1 MASDNIMMKHV
12 APALGVLV
20 ACMLFASPLKAVKGV
35 RQTRQLGVRAFAAEN
50 VQGTT
55 LGRPSTSLQHDMQA
69 ALQRA
74 FTVVDVSHPCTFRA
88 VLADSCV
95 CTALLAA
102 EPEPPPIHRHVGQL
116 CGMASVC
123 IPHNRPIRL
132 GIQCAWSA
140 HRQLHGG
147 QLLWLCR

>member
-35 RQTRQLGVRAFAAEN
+35 RQMRQLGVRAFAAEN

-74 FTVVDVSHPCTFRA
+74 FTVVDVTR
-88 VLADSCV
+88 
-95 CTALLAA
+95 LLK
-102 EPEPPPIHRHVGQL
+102 
-116 CGMASVC
+116 S
-123 IPHNRPIRL
+123 
-132 GIQCAWSA
+132 
-140 HRQLHGG
+140 
-147 QLLWLCR
+147 